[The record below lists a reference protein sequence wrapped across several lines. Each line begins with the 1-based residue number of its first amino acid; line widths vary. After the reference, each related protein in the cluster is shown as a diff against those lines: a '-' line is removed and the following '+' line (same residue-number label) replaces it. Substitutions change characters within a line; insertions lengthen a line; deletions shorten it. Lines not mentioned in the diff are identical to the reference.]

1 MQHPYMPSS
10 TPCSLTHA
18 DNHNCS
24 IFILFYLIITDQWT
38 DRPTDRWMDKASYRV
53 ACLQLKEVL
62 QSTEQKKKKNIA
74 HFYHFWANLN
84 PFGACGEGVPRV
96 PNPHYPTVLLP
107 PHLVATNEESVLHKS
122 CTEQEKEEYYS
133 FLPFLG

>member
-1 MQHPYMPSS
+1 MPST

-38 DRPTDRWMDKASYRV
+38 DRPTDRRTDKASYRV
-53 ACLQLKEVL
+53 GCLQLYKRSATVYRTEKE
-62 QSTEQKKKKNIA
+62 KKFA